1 MARLHPTAA
10 STGVLPGTGSSLAR
24 SRRHAV
30 VVHGIFFGT
39 SSVQRRCRLRLP
51 ANSWCSGAC
60 SVKADNEARP
70 VFSRQRS

>member
-24 SRRHAV
+24 SRRLAV
-30 VVHGIFFGT
+30 VVRGIFFST
-39 SSVQRRCRLRLP
+39 ASVQRRWRLRLP
-51 ANSWCSGAC
+51 ANSWCFGAC
-60 SVKADNEARP
+60 SAKADSEARP